1 MRNVLYIIYKSMW
14 QNALFTRG
22 HDDMA
27 SPKYQT
33 RTWHVYHDIVRSIS
47 NGELPAG
54 TRLDEQ
60 FIADQLGVSRT
71 PLREA
76 ITRLVQDGLVENRPY
91 RGNFVRSFTAKEV
104 FDLYEVRKGLESMAV
119 RIAMPNVT
127 EDAIAHLRTVLREI
141 DTALQASDLD
151 TYGLAD
157 QQFHDAIAQLSGNST
172 LITMLNQLSGQIQLI
187 RTMANQDP
195 DVVEITAMERP
206 EIVDAMEEGGVDRAT
221 QLMEE
226 HIELV
231 QRFTTSRFDLPSAS
245 ASADQLVSS

>member
-1 MRNVLYIIYKSMW
+1 MWNVLYIIYKSMW
-14 QNALFTRG
+14 KNALFTRG

-33 RTWHVYHDIVRSIS
+33 RTWHVYHDIVRLISI
-47 NGELPAG
+47 GEIPAG

-60 FIADQLGVSRT
+60 LIANQLGVSRT

-119 RIAMPNVT
+119 RVAIPNLT
-127 EDAIAHLRTVLREI
+127 EDAITHLRTVLGEI

-157 QQFHDAIAQLSGNST
+157 QQFHEAIAQLSGNST
-172 LITMLNQLSGQIQLI
+172 LITMLNQLGGQIQLI

-195 DVVEITAMERP
+195 AVVEITAMERP
-206 EIVDAMEEGGVDRAT
+206 EIVDAMEEGDVDRAAH
-221 QLMEE
+221 LMEE

-231 QRFTTSRFDLPSAS
+231 QRYTTSRFDPVPSQIAE
-245 ASADQLVSS
+245 